1 MFTSLIYFKLIFES
15 GEHLCI
21 LTVAFSMESQKY
33 AVLNWMVFESP
44 NDLETE
50 QLDFPMCQVES

>member
-1 MFTSLIYFKLIFES
+1 MCSFGSLMISGLMFTSLIYFKLIFES

-33 AVLNWMVFESP
+33 AVLN
-44 NDLETE
+44 
-50 QLDFPMCQVES
+50 